1 MLIRIAGLVPESFV
15 DGEGIRFAIFMQ
27 GCLRNC
33 AGCHNPHTHDLDG
46 GRLVDTQ
53 EIIDAVKKS
62 TLLDGITLTGG
73 EPFLQIDAA
82 NEIACAAKSF
92 GLNVWCYTGY
102 TFEELPPEV
111 APLLENIDVL
121 IDGEFI
127 ESLRDLELQFRGSS
141 NQRIIDLN
149 KTRELNKIV
158 LWSEIGDF

>member
-1 MLIRIAGLVPESFV
+1 MFIRIAGLVPESFV
-15 DGEGIRFAIFMQ
+15 DGDGIRFAIFMQ

-33 AGCHNPHTHDLDG
+33 AGCHNPHTHDLDV

-53 EIIDAVKKS
+53 EIIDAVKKNP
-62 TLLDGITLTGG
+62 LLNGITLTGG
-73 EPFLQIDAA
+73 EPLLQIEPATELA
-82 NEIACAAKSF
+82 RAVKNF

-102 TFEELPPEV
+102 TLENLPPE
-111 APLLENIDVL
+111 AEILLENIDVL

-158 LWSEIGDF
+158 LWSEIGG